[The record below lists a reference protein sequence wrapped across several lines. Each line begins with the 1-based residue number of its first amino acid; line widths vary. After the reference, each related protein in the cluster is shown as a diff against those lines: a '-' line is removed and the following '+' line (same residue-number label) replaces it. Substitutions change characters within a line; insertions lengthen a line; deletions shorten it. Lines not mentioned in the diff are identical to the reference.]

1 MDDLKLYE
9 KTDKGL
15 DSLIQTVRI
24 FRSDIYMQFGIE
36 KCNLIIPKRGIKD
49 ENCDIMLPNDLKISS
64 LKEGESY
71 KYLGTL
77 EAEDINTKKTKG
89 KVETEYLRRTRK
101 ILESKLNSGNLFK
114 ATNTWVVFFFRYSAA
129 FIDWTKEEISEI
141 DRRTRKLLTMHK
153 AHHPKD
159 DIQRLYIKRKEGLI
173 SIEEFVEDAIAGLHH
188 YLQDSEETLISVAW
202 RSSGEQ
208 EVAEPP
214 KITKQR
220 WQIKRKQDWK
230 NKTPWPVHQRY

>member
-1 MDDLKLYE
+1 MLYTDDLKLYE

-71 KYLGTL
+71 KYFGTL
-77 EAEDINTKKTKG
+77 EAEDINTKKTKE

-101 ILESKLNSGNLFK
+101 ILESKLNSRNLFK
-114 ATNTWVVFFFRYSAA
+114 AINT
-129 FIDWTKEEISEI
+129 
-141 DRRTRKLLTMHK
+141 
-153 AHHPKD
+153 
-159 DIQRLYIKRKEGLI
+159 
-173 SIEEFVEDAIAGLHH
+173 
-188 YLQDSEETLISVAW
+188 
-202 RSSGEQ
+202 
-208 EVAEPP
+208 
-214 KITKQR
+214 
-220 WQIKRKQDWK
+220 
-230 NKTPWPVHQRY
+230 

>member
-36 KCNLIIPKRGIKD
+36 KCNIIILKRGIKD
-49 ENCDIMLPNDLKISS
+49 ENCGIMLTNDLKISS

-77 EAEDINTKKTKG
+77 EAEDINTKKTKE

-114 ATNTWVVFFFRYSAA
+114 AINTWAVFFFRYSAA
-129 FIDWTKEEISEI
+129 FID
-141 DRRTRKLLTMHK
+141 
-153 AHHPKD
+153 
-159 DIQRLYIKRKEGLI
+159 
-173 SIEEFVEDAIAGLHH
+173 
-188 YLQDSEETLISVAW
+188 
-202 RSSGEQ
+202 
-208 EVAEPP
+208 
-214 KITKQR
+214 
-220 WQIKRKQDWK
+220 
-230 NKTPWPVHQRY
+230 

>member
-1 MDDLKLYE
+1 MDDLKLYV

-36 KCNLIIPKRGIKD
+36 KCNIIILKRGIKD
-49 ENCDIMLPNDLKISS
+49 ENCGIMLTNDLKISS

-77 EAEDINTKKTKG
+77 EAEDINTKKTKE

-114 ATNTWVVFFFRYSAA
+114 AINTWQCSSSV
-129 FIDWTKEEISEI
+129 T
-141 DRRTRKLLTMHK
+141 LLH
-153 AHHPKD
+153 
-159 DIQRLYIKRKEGLI
+159 L
-173 SIEEFVEDAIAGLHH
+173 
-188 YLQDSEETLISVAW
+188 
-202 RSSGEQ
+202 
-208 EVAEPP
+208 
-214 KITKQR
+214 
-220 WQIKRKQDWK
+220 
-230 NKTPWPVHQRY
+230 